1 MTLIATEEKSMPGFK
16 ASKGRQTLLL
26 GTNIAGDF
34 KWKPVLIFHSENP
47 RSLKNYT
54 KSTVLVLYKWNNR
67 ACMTSPLFI
76 TWFIEY
82 FKATV

>member
-34 KWKPVLIFHSENP
+34 KWKPVLIFHSANP
-47 RSLKNYT
+47 RALKNYAN
-54 KSTVLVLYKWNNR
+54 SILPLFYKRNNKV
-67 ACMTSPLFI
+67 CMTEHLFI
-76 TWFIEY
+76 MIY
-82 FKATV
+82 